1 MLLVLVTGFQYVC
14 NCQLLGKRSG
24 LISLLGWGEK
34 LNKELIYHFQTWGK
48 RDFCDENNGGFLFL
62 VAHFRVTLEQNP
74 IWKLLFLITPPLF
87 GFSSPSYPS
96 AIRLTFGYDLSVSL
110 FFFFASLF
118 LFVYLKSSQPVLT
131 PCSQPSPQPFPFLSN
146 LPLLQ
151 RLPLSQS
158 LLSYLSLF
166 HSWLNTFSSPS
177 LVFPLPSNRPSFISI
192 FHSFTVG
199 YIFSYASLF
208 FSLCRLP

>member
-1 MLLVLVTGFQYVC
+1 MLIC
-14 NCQLLGKRSG
+14 NFKYLLTFE
-24 LISLLGWGEK
+24 W
-34 LNKELIYHFQTWGK
+34 
-48 RDFCDENNGGFLFL
+48 
-62 VAHFRVTLEQNP
+62 QNP

-87 GFSSPSYPS
+87 SFSSLSYPS
-96 AIRLTFGYDLSVSL
+96 AIHLTFGYNLSV
-110 FFFFASLF
+110 FASLF
-118 LFVYLKSSQPVLT
+118 LFVYRKSSQPVLT
-131 PCSQPSPQPFPFLSN
+131 LCSQPSPQLFPFFSN

-177 LVFPLPSNRPSFISI
+177 LLFPLSSNRSSFISI

-199 YIFSYASLF
+199 YIFSYTSLF
-208 FSLCRLP
+208 FPLPSPLISPSLSPSFSCSQWKLLLSPGKLLWRQTNSEDTGPGGERWHHRPVKATAQVKWDAV